1 MDVFVKTCWDM
12 LTKLGRHQRSDIL
25 VSKATCFLSVV
36 VKMPSQKSLLESAE
50 TLEAICEK
58 IGLLNM
64 FLRKGLDNDTC
75 RQAAIEITQALLE
88 QFQEQVTAIITRYVH
103 NYLQQY
109 AADPAGNW
117 HLKDAAVFLLA
128 SIASRSSTTAGG
140 VTNTDSLMDVVQFFS
155 EHNREEE
162 LEDISCLQ
170 VNGQSRYEIPELIK
184 RIDSHYSQLS
194 LIDDILKA
202 FRIAA
207 AELPHLALLISFL
220 SIPGPP
226 SNEATKQDESIPT
239 TPSIGLQII
248 RDLALSSQSLL
259 ALLRA
264 IFSATTDELTCTGA
278 RANECLR
285 IVCKGLLRSNLLKM
299 EDEDLPKD
307 VNELVESIRV
317 HMVVNCRLD
326 RSLFNEPDCL
336 SQYINPIEEL
346 VAALEGAD

>member
-1 MDVFVKTCWDM
+1 MKAIWS
-12 LTKLGRHQRSDIL
+12 LGHSDR
-25 VSKATCFLSVV
+25 FD
-36 VKMPSQKSLLESAE
+36 
-50 TLEAICEK
+50 
-58 IGLLNM
+58 
-64 FLRKGLDNDTC
+64 F
-75 RQAAIEITQALLE
+75 
-88 QFQEQVTAIITRYVH
+88 
-103 NYLQQY
+103 
-109 AADPAGNW
+109 
-117 HLKDAAVFLLA
+117 
-128 SIASRSSTTAGG
+128 
-140 VTNTDSLMDVVQFFS
+140 
-155 EHNREEE
+155 
-162 LEDISCLQ
+162 
-170 VNGQSRYEIPELIK
+170 RYEIPELIK

-202 FRIAA
+202 FRITA

-285 IVCKGLLRSNLLKM
+285 IVCEGLLRSNLLKM

-336 SQYINPIEEL
+336 SQYINVSSHPFVFPL
-346 VAALEGAD
+346 